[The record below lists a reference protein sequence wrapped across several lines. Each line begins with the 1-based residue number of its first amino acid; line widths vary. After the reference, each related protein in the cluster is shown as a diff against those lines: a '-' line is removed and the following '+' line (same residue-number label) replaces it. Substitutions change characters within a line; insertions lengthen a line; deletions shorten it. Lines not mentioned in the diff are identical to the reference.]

1 MYVSPPVNFTLES
14 NFVAQ
19 NLAEIATMKIQDEFA
34 DTASDTSSGQ
44 DSGSVSTPDIGEHVT
59 EQEIVIKPEPD
70 SEASSDLEF
79 EVDSDSEGD
88 QKVTVFKTTDSKK
101 KDSTDHPEM
110 YEIFITAVVQNEDI
124 LKARAILAGVT
135 KSQEYHHFMRIQ
147 HFEPQ
152 DLSTRGLPTI
162 KEIQKERNT
171 NPHVPAWVELNTI
184 LLKQQY
190 TVRIH
195 TKINKDEVESAKND
209 SGNRPVIPPNRVR
222 VLKWCEMP
230 DPPSQH
236 LAPWISQRRALD
248 ILDPRAEN
256 ILLANR
262 FQYVPL
268 PP

>member
-1 MYVSPPVNFTLES
+1 
-14 NFVAQ
+14 
-19 NLAEIATMKIQDEFA
+19 
-34 DTASDTSSGQ
+34 
-44 DSGSVSTPDIGEHVT
+44 
-59 EQEIVIKPEPD
+59 
-70 SEASSDLEF
+70 
-79 EVDSDSEGD
+79 
-88 QKVTVFKTTDSKK
+88 
-101 KDSTDHPEM
+101 M
-110 YEIFITAVVQNEDI
+110 YEIFATAVVQNDDI

-135 KSQEYHHFMRIQ
+135 KSQEYHRFMRIQ

-152 DLSTRGLPTI
+152 DPSTRGLPAI

-171 NPHVPAWVELNTI
+171 NPHVPAWVELNAI

-195 TKINKDEVESAKND
+195 TKVNMDEVEGAKND
-209 SGNRPVIPPNRVR
+209 SANRPVIPPTRVR

-262 FQYVPL
+262 YQRTSNVYEESYDYRSGKLTYSLTKQWLIDPSVGTDEIPNLATADEFAPFWLLHVRAVVESKAEAMQQAIARLAAVREELMGVFEFKAFDRRALDTRCML
-268 PP
+268 PA